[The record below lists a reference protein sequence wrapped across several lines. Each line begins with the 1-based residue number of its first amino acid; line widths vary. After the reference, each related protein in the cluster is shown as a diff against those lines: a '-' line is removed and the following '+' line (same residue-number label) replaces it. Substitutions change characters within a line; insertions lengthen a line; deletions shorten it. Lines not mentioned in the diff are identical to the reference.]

1 MELNSYSLGSV
12 SPSDVTKLLSV
23 CDWPLRMVVLRPVDR
38 GRQVTGPSSEEEDLR
53 EDLMNVM
60 RDLET
65 ATDEKDDLERRNNR

>member
-1 MELNSYSLGSV
+1 
-12 SPSDVTKLLSV
+12 
-23 CDWPLRMVVLRPVDR
+23 MVVLRPVDR